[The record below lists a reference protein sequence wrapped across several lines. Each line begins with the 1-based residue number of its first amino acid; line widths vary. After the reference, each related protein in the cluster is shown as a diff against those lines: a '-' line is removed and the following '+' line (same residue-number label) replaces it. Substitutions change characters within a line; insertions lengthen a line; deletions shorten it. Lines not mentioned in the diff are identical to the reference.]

1 MQKRT
6 QARRQRPDR
15 NAPKCYRA
23 PKVTEGLTKKDHCF
37 ALEQSTMNVREM
49 ERCMAIHFLA
59 DARSAQLRSARGYL
73 LSPAPGLNV
82 CGSSIAPRKEP
93 AGV

>member
-1 MQKRT
+1 
-6 QARRQRPDR
+6 
-15 NAPKCYRA
+15 
-23 PKVTEGLTKKDHCF
+23 
-37 ALEQSTMNVREM
+37 
-49 ERCMAIHFLA
+49 MAIHFLA